1 MLHGQK
7 TSDVVVPASSRVNV
21 LGLLT
26 LEGAAVTKNV
36 KNNSPSSAASHPKRH
51 KSSAAPPCEPHATL
65 LA

>member
-1 MLHGQK
+1 MLHRQK

-26 LEGAAVTKNV
+26 LEGAAATKNV
-36 KNNSPSSAASHPKRH
+36 NNSPSSAASHPKRH
-51 KSSAAPPCEPHATL
+51 ESSAAPPCEPHATL